1 MFRLRATFRSL
12 REVDS
17 SVQKMFCAVSLLV
30 LIQATT
36 TSQLGIDINIG
47 GSLDIWG
54 NVQRCPL
61 GTKARGFMIKVTCK
75 LGIEIGKGGTTG
87 KVTTTRT
94 TAKRT
99 TTKETT
105 TIQEVTGVSTDSWE
119 ITQEPPIITT
129 EAQEMDMETT
139 PEEDVTTDQ
148 DDHLHT
154 TEDAE
159 GSPPPRLRRFIP
171 KVKETLNILE
181 CTAVTA
187 IKLLCAYPYSKKVE
201 AEISSTE
208 GKWGQWG
215 SPLWCPGGE
224 LGAYT
229 LKLENKQIL
238 GGDTVVNNIGFLCT
252 DGSIL
257 TGNGG
262 TGGKYVSWSVTCK
275 TGICGIRARRRED
288 GAALT
293 DVKCECC

>member
-17 SVQKMFCAVSLLV
+17 SVQKMFSAVTLLV

-36 TSQLGIDINIG
+36 TSQLGIDIDIG
-47 GSLDIWG
+47 GSLG
-54 NVQRCPL
+54 NWENLQRCPPA
-61 GTKARGFMIKVTCK
+61 TKARGFIIKV
-75 LGIEIGKGGTTG
+75 
-87 KVTTTRT
+87 
-94 TAKRT
+94 
-99 TTKETT
+99 
-105 TIQEVTGVSTDSWE
+105 
-119 ITQEPPIITT
+119 
-129 EAQEMDMETT
+129 
-139 PEEDVTTDQ
+139 EE
-148 DDHLHT
+148 
-154 TEDAE
+154 
-159 GSPPPRLRRFIP
+159 RLD
-171 KVKETLNILE
+171 ILE

-187 IKLLCAYPYSKKVE
+187 IKLLCAYPNSKKVV

-215 SPLWCPGGE
+215 SPLWCPDGE

-229 LKLENKQIL
+229 LKLEEKQIL
-238 GGDTVVNNIGFLCT
+238 GGDTVVNNIKFLCT
-252 DGSIL
+252 DKRVL